1 MNFFRAN
8 RKPGRQGQDQSGR
21 GGTLKRRIFR
31 MLCVLGLMIPLVL
44 APPKRAEAICVCCCT
59 PLADAMM
66 QTIMAEII
74 AQHIMTVLHI
84 SLEFMQHE
92 LWLVEIY
99 YRNYWGQALAMATE
113 QMSAVSMYQM
123 QIIGSFIDAKHQIET
138 QRLFSEL
145 GAQAMKD
152 YTPSD
157 SLCTIGSAARSIGQA
172 DFNGILTRNLMQQH
186 SRDRQLLNANSNAS
200 EGRKEDRE
208 GRVAQFLRNY
218 CDVNDDHRGL
228 STICDPAVPQ
238 ARRNKDVDYGLTIVQ
253 PWTLNIDFSDTTRT
267 DDEEDVL
274 ALSSN
279 LYSHDVFQVVNP
291 AMLENGPVNQQLY
304 LDLRSIVAKR
314 SIAEQSLQAI
324 TAMKTRGA
332 SNAAQTA
339 NYLRAVMRQLGIATD
354 AEVDEII
361 GENPSYYAQMEILT
375 KKLFQTPDF
384 FIELYDK
391 PANAARKGAA
401 LEALNLMQENDIFNS
416 ALRSEQ
422 MMGVLLELRLEKEQR
437 SVQNKVTRMAK

>member
-238 ARRNKDVDYGLTIVQ
+238 ARRNKDVDYGLTIAQ